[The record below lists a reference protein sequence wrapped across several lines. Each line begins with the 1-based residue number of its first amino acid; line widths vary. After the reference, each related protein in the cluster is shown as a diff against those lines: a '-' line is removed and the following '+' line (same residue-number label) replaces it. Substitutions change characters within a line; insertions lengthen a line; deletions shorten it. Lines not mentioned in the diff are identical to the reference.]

1 MRLVMRYCTNMR
13 SLFFLPFLATS
24 LVVAQPPDLK
34 PDSVPVS
41 PPAEKKETP
50 PQSGQNQ
57 SPPVNKEKTPEQE
70 QSKKE
75 GEKKETYVIPDG
87 KSIPKAEKMDDSRI
101 KLGKVV
107 VNHKEKSITIP
118 AVANMKEGLIEYL
131 LSMPH
136 GKLHESMFVTEADPL
151 HVSVAA
157 KLLKLGVVKGLFPE
171 RDDNMEWLPY
181 NPPKRDKYKN
191 ALVDI
196 TISWKKD
203 GKTITKPISQLINF
217 KSGPQKLSTNEWA
230 IVDSSFY
237 RNCYQ
242 ASVIGDIIAIFGD
255 PNSFITYTGFAND
268 GENVWLADPKTAPEP
283 GTKVEI
289 TIKQLPLAEADKP
302 LSVRPATPGTSQEK
316 QEVLEF

>member
-1 MRLVMRYCTNMR
+1 MR
-13 SLFFLPFLATS
+13 SLFFFPFLATS
-24 LVVAQPPDLK
+24 LIAAQTPGSA
-34 PDSVPVS
+34 PDSTPAL
-41 PPAEKKETP
+41 PPMEKKEAP
-50 PQSGQNQ
+50 AQAKKNQ
-57 SPPVNKEKTPEQE
+57 ASPANKAEAPEQA
-70 QSKKE
+70 QAKKE
-75 GEKKETYVIPDG
+75 GEKKDAYVIPDG
-87 KSIPKAEKMDDSRI
+87 KSVPKAEKMDDSRI
-101 KLGKVV
+101 KLGKVI

-118 AVANMKEGLIEYL
+118 AITNMNEGLIEYM

-136 GKLHESMFVTEADPL
+136 GKLHECMFVTEADPL
-151 HVSVAA
+151 HISVAA

-181 NPPKRDKYKN
+181 NPPKRDTYKK

-196 TISWKKD
+196 TISWKKE
-203 GKTITKPISQLINF
+203 GKTITKPISNLINF

-242 ASVIGDIIAIFGD
+242 ASVIGDVIAIFGD

-289 TIKQLPLAEADKP
+289 TIKQLPLTEADKP
-302 LSVRPATPGTSQEK
+302 VSVRPAAPGTSQEK